1 MASGELIVKGG
12 FIIDPTRGIDGDVG
26 DVAIKDGRI
35 VEEVSSSAKVINA
48 KGKVVMAGGV
58 DVHSHVAGPKVNA
71 GRLMRPEDKVLTG
84 TFRSGMAQKNGYRM
98 ESGFSIP
105 SVFRTGYEYARL
117 GYSFVMEAAM
127 PPLLAPHVHEEI
139 HDTPIVDE
147 AALPVFGNN
156 WFVMDYIRNN
166 EVENT
171 AAYIAWL
178 LRTTKGYG
186 VKVVNPGGTAA
197 WAWGLNC
204 LDLNDNVPYFE
215 ITPAK
220 IIKGLI
226 EANEFLGLPH
236 SMHLHQNDLGNP
248 GNYKGTID
256 SLRLAEGFKAKNKFG
271 REQVMHSTH
280 IQFHSYGGTN
290 WADFNSKAKEVM
302 DYVNQQKNITIDLGC
317 VTLDETTT
325 MTADGP
331 FEHHL
336 HALNHLKW
344 TNVDVELETAAG
356 IVPFVYDP
364 QSKVCD
370 IQWAIGLELALFA
383 KDMDR
388 TFITTDHPNAGPF
401 TRYPR
406 VIKWLMS
413 QKAREATLN
422 SFKHK
427 DKVIEATN
435 IHGIDREL
443 TLFEIAQMTRSGPAQ
458 CLGLKDIYGGLA
470 PGMSAEV
477 AIYDLNY
484 KKMPADPEKIEG
496 AFQRAVCFIKSGEVV
511 VKDGEIVSNG
521 HKKTVWVN
529 VKMRENP
536 QVLRDVSQAFS
547 KGTYTMDIRNYP
559 VREYLAPHPF
569 VIDVDVEA

>member
-1 MASGELIVKGG
+1 MASGEFVVKGG
-12 FIIDPTRGIDGDVG
+12 FIVDPARKINGDVG
-26 DVAIKDGRI
+26 DVAIRDGKI
-35 VEEVSSSAKVINA
+35 VDKVSSSAKVIDA

-58 DVHSHVAGPKVNA
+58 DIHAHVAGPKVNA
-71 GRLMRPEDKVLTG
+71 GRLMRPEDKL
-84 TFRSGMAQKNGYRM
+84 RSGTLRSGVAQENGYRV

-105 SVFRTGYEYARL
+105 STFRTGYEYARM

-127 PPLLAPHVHEEI
+127 PPLLAPHTHEEI
-139 HDTPIVDE
+139 HDTPIIDE

-156 WFVMDYIRNN
+156 WFVMEYLQRG

-178 LRTTKGYG
+178 LKTTKGYG

-204 LDLNDNVPYFE
+204 LGINDPVPYFE
-215 ITPAK
+215 ITPAE
-220 IIKGLI
+220 IMTGLMK
-226 EANEFLGLPH
+226 ANEYLGLPH
-236 SMHLHQNDLGNP
+236 SMHVHQNDLGNP
-248 GNYKGTID
+248 GNFQVTLD
-256 SLRLAEGFKAKNKFG
+256 SLKLAEGIKAKNKFG

-280 IQFHSYGGTN
+280 LQFHSYGGDGWGT
-290 WADFNSKAKEVM
+290 FCSKAKEIM
-302 DYVNQQKNITIDLGC
+302 DYVNKQKNITIDLGC

-336 HALNHLKW
+336 HGLNHLKW

-356 IVPFVYDP
+356 VVPYVYDP
-364 QSKVCD
+364 NIKVCD
-370 IQWAIGLELALFA
+370 IQWAIGLELALYA

-413 QKAREATLN
+413 KKARDATLD
-422 SFKHK
+422 SFRHK
-427 DKVIEATN
+427 DKVLDAISLHN
-435 IHGIDREL
+435 IKREL
-443 TLFEIAQMTRSGPAQ
+443 SLFEIAQMTRAGPARA
-458 CLGLKDIYGGLA
+458 LGLAHVYGSLA
-470 PGMSAEV
+470 PGMSADIAV
-477 AIYDLNY
+477 YDLNF
-484 KKMPADPEKIEG
+484 KDMPKDPEKIED
-496 AFQRAVCFIKSGEVV
+496 AFRRAACFIKSGEIV
-511 VKDGEIVSNG
+511 VKDGEVVSNG

-529 VKMRENP
+529 VKMPENP
-536 QVLRDVSQAFS
+536 QVTRDVTQAFT

-559 VREYLAPHPF
+559 VRDYLAPHPF